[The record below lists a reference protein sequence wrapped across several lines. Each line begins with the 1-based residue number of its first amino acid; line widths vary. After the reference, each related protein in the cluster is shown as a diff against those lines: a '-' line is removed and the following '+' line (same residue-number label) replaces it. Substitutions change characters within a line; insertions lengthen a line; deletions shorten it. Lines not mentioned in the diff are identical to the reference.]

1 MGNLKK
7 GCLHIYCGDGKG
19 KTTAAVGL
27 AVRAAGHG
35 MKVLFCQCMKDGTSS
50 EVQMLKKLGIDYCCC
65 TEKFGFFWNMT
76 EEQKEQAAHAY
87 THLFEDAT
95 GKAEDE
101 GYDLLVIDEFMSAYQ
116 YGMIAPREAIRF
128 LMERPEGLEVVLTGR
143 DPGEELIEL
152 ADYVTEMKK
161 VKHPFDEGIPARRG
175 IEM

>member
-1 MGNLKK
+1 MKK
-7 GCLHIYCGDGKG
+7 GLLHIYCGDGKG
-19 KTTAAVGL
+19 KSTAAVGL
-27 AVRAAGHG
+27 AVRAAGSG
-35 MKVLFCQCMKDGTSS
+35 LRVLFCQCMKDGTSG
-50 EVQMLKKLGIDYCCC
+50 EVSMLQKLGIPYCCC
-65 TEKFGFFWNMT
+65 QEKFGFFWNMT

-101 GYDLLVIDEFMSAYQ
+101 GYDLLVIDEFMSAYEH
-116 YGMIAPREAIRF
+116 GMICQKTALYF
-128 LMERPEGLEVVLTGR
+128 LVNRPEGLEVVLTGR
-143 DPGEELIEL
+143 NPGEELLKL

>member
-1 MGNLKK
+1 
-7 GCLHIYCGDGKG
+7 
-19 KTTAAVGL
+19 
-27 AVRAAGHG
+27 
-35 MKVLFCQCMKDGTSS
+35 
-50 EVQMLKKLGIDYCCC
+50 
-65 TEKFGFFWNMT
+65 MT

-101 GYDLLVIDEFMSAYQ
+101 GYDLLVIDEFMSAYEH
-116 YGMIAPREAIRF
+116 GMICQKTALYF
-128 LMERPEGLEVVLTGR
+128 LVNRPEGLEVVLTGR
-143 DPGEELIEL
+143 NPGEELLKL